1 MSDQPLPPLRFKR
14 VYEYV
19 KVETKHLVMILV
31 PFHEGE
37 RTESSTSSS
46 MRPSVSLRSVTQLL
60 SSSENIVSY
69 DGVQGGKMEN
79 SKTRNFRPAASNS
92 PRGNRFD
99 STASFS
105 KLERNNRVNVPAH
118 QARHSFPSRFHPT
131 RIPADRI
138 HRETERGRERERGGG
153 GFFPGSR
160 ERLKR
165 N

>member
-46 MRPSVSLRSVTQLL
+46 MRPSVFLRSVTQLL

-105 KLERNNRVNVPAH
+105 KLERNNRVNVPSSASLFSL
-118 QARHSFPSRFHPT
+118 SFPSHTGSGFRPIEFIE
-131 RIPADRI
+131 RW
-138 HRETERGRERERGGG
+138 REGERERGGE